1 MRGFLFLALVGFGFA
16 GGCGGGEEKKS
27 AAPAGGGT
35 ETVYEEAE
43 GGCGCGCAEEEE
55 SGGGAYTPDK
65 GTATIRGVVRF
76 DGEAPKRRPIDVG
89 SEKYCMDSHAAEPML
104 SETVIVGP
112 DGGLANVF
120 VQVTGG
126 LQGWKFPAASGE
138 RLLDQKG
145 CQYVPHMLSMQAGES
160 IRVRN
165 SDPIMHNIHA
175 YDLNSGRDLF
185 NFSQTQ
191 QGAEQV
197 QSKPFARP
205 GVVQVK
211 CDVHGW
217 MGSWVCVSKT
227 PFHAVTGEDGAFTL
241 EKLPPGEYTVEAWHE
256 KYKKLSETVTVG
268 DGETVE
274 IGFSFSSK

>member
-1 MRGFLFLALVGFGFA
+1 MRRFLSLSLICLLAGYASEAPAQEGCGEEEA
-16 GGCGGGEEKKS
+16 GGE
-27 AAPAGGGT
+27 
-35 ETVYEEAE
+35 
-43 GGCGCGCAEEEE
+43 
-55 SGGGAYTPDK
+55 YTPEK

-76 DGEAPKRRPIDVG
+76 EGEAPKRRPIDTG
-89 SEKYCMDSHAAEPML
+89 AEKYCSGAHAEKPLL
-104 SETVIVGP
+104 SETVVVGP
-112 DGGLANVF
+112 EGGLANVF
-120 VQVTGG
+120 VQVTRG
-126 LQGWKFPAASGE
+126 LENWKFPAASGE
-138 RLLDQKG
+138 KLLDQNG
-145 CQYVPHMLSMQAGES
+145 CQYVPHVLSIQVGQA

-175 YDLNSGRDLF
+175 YDLTSGRDLF

-217 MGSWVCVSKT
+217 MGSYVCVSKT

-256 KYKKLSETVTVG
+256 KYGKATETVTVA
-268 DGETVE
+268 DGQTVE
-274 IGFSFSSK
+274 TGFKFAAK